1 MRDILLL
8 CFYFWAI
15 TPSLAI
21 AAEGATDG
29 KYSSIAVTALVL
41 LFLYLLWKRR
51 RRKKLKNVS
60 SSNAQIE
67 VCSSYTTKN
76 CPGCGERIPLDCAQ
90 CEYCEKKQKNGDTTC
105 SGGVESSARARSHF
119 LSERQKATRVGSK
132 GYIWRTAQDG
142 AVCERCAA
150 NNGKEFSW
158 DKEPEGGHAGATARC
173 RCYPEPLIPGHP
185 PRPNSLSRWEKE
197 QQSIELQRKKE
208 AQAYADDIRGLLGD
222 DIQPERLVLRK
233 FWGKWYLVFDNVP
246 RKPIIAFDFCD
257 MEKKRVIFFSKPEE
271 DIDHGSRRVTIG
283 SVEDIMK
290 YKKRLKD
297 TLFKYL

>member
-119 LSERQKATRVGSK
+119 LSERQNGLGVKDISGVPPKTGPSVNVVRLTTGKNFLGIKNQKVGMLEQ
-132 GYIWRTAQDG
+132 RPV
-142 AVCERCAA
+142 AV
-150 NNGKEFSW
+150 
-158 DKEPEGGHAGATARC
+158 
-173 RCYPEPLIPGHP
+173 
-185 PRPNSLSRWEKE
+185 
-197 QQSIELQRKKE
+197 
-208 AQAYADDIRGLLGD
+208 
-222 DIQPERLVLRK
+222 
-233 FWGKWYLVFDNVP
+233 
-246 RKPIIAFDFCD
+246 
-257 MEKKRVIFFSKPEE
+257 
-271 DIDHGSRRVTIG
+271 VT
-283 SVEDIMK
+283 
-290 YKKRLKD
+290 LNH
-297 TLFKYL
+297 